1 MKRCKLVAVVVF
13 VSMVFPQT
21 LIARPAEKIWRIG
34 VLEPT
39 SVALNAA
46 NFNALRSGLRDL
58 GYAEGRNYIFV
69 YRSSDG
75 RNGRFPALAAELV
88 RLKVDL
94 ILTRGTSA
102 ALAAKKA
109 TTTIPVVMTASGGP
123 LRTGIVASLARPGG
137 NITGL
142 SAYTVDLVS
151 KRIGLLREIDPG
163 IARVGMVHNMSNRS
177 ARRQWEELRS
187 AANKLRIEPQLFDV
201 RSPEDIRRAFAKAK
215 DRKTDAL
222 VFGNDRFLRVH
233 RRAIAE
239 QAIRH
244 RLLSAFAARSF
255 VDAGGLISIA
265 TRYTDLYRRAAYYV
279 DRILKGA
286 DPADLPVEQP
296 AVFEVVVNLKTAGA
310 LGIAIPSS
318 ILLRPD
324 EVIE

>member
-1 MKRCKLVAVVVF
+1 MKRCKLVAVAVLIAAAC
-13 VSMVFPQT
+13 PQT
-21 LIARPAEKIWRIG
+21 LSAQQSAKIWRIG

-39 SVALNAA
+39 SITKNAA
-46 NFNALRSGLRDL
+46 NFDALRSGLHEL
-58 GYAEGRNYIFV
+58 GYVEGKDFIFE

-75 RNGRFPALAAELV
+75 RNKRFRALAAELV

-109 TTTIPVVMTASGGP
+109 TTTIPVVMAASGGP

-142 SAYTVDLVS
+142 SAYTVELVS
-151 KRIGLLREIDPG
+151 KRVGLLREIDPR
-163 IARVGMVHNMSNRS
+163 IARIGMVHNMSNRS

-187 AANKLRIEPQLFDV
+187 AAQKLGIEPQLFDI
-201 RSPEDIRRAFAKAK
+201 RSPEDIRRAFEETTA
-215 DRKTDAL
+215 RKTDAL
-222 VFGNDRFLRVH
+222 VLGNDSFLRVH
-233 RRAIAE
+233 RRTIAE
-239 QAIRH
+239 QAIERG
-244 RLLSAFAARSF
+244 LPSAFAARPF
-255 VDAGGLISIA
+255 VEAGGLISIA

-286 DPADLPVEQP
+286 NPGDLPVEQP
-296 AVFEVVVNLKTAGA
+296 AKFEVVVNLKTAKA
-310 LGIAIPSS
+310 LGIIIPRSV
-318 ILLRPD
+318 LLRAD